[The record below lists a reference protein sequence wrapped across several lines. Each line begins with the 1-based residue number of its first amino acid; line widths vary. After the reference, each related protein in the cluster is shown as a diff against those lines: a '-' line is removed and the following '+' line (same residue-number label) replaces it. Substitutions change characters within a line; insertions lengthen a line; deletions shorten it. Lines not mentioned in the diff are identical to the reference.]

1 MNDVTALLGILSGM
15 VIPLGVFVWLYFDAK
30 NKRAANIEIAKTIDD
45 PSKVEEL
52 ISKLDDEKKKE
63 PIEYRR
69 GGTITIF
76 VGIGL
81 YFKIIFLPK
90 LQAIIIKT
98 NNATCSSAILY
109 SLGYP
114 NLSIIPQTK
123 NPTKVGLDTLFCA
136 VFYLQPSLNVS
147 QSISGAEGYFFNKA
161 FSKSTFAFEKLI
173 PYIDSK
179 LSNPCVQSCLN
190 CSLL

>member
-1 MNDVTALLGILSGM
+1 MNDVIALLGILSGM

-30 NKRAANIEIAKTIDD
+30 NKRAAIIEIAKTIDD

-81 YFKIIFLPK
+81 YLLGVTALGSILKGVGLLVATIGVG
-90 LQAIIIKT
+90 III
-98 NNATCSSAILY
+98 A
-109 SLGYP
+109 GYLFP
-114 NLSIIPQTK
+114 DDSTGITK
-123 NPTKVGLDTLFCA
+123 A
-136 VFYLQPSLNVS
+136 V
-147 QSISGAEGYFFNKA
+147 EE
-161 FSKSTFAFEKLI
+161 FEKE
-173 PYIDSK
+173 
-179 LSNPCVQSCLN
+179 
-190 CSLL
+190 

>member
-1 MNDVTALLGILSGM
+1 MNDVIGLLGILSGM

-30 NKRAANIEIAKTIDD
+30 NKRAAIIEIAKTIDD

-81 YFKIIFLPK
+81 YL
-90 LQAIIIKT
+90 LGVTALG
-98 NNATCSSAILY
+98 SILK
-109 SLGYP
+109 G
-114 NLSIIPQTK
+114 
-123 NPTKVGLDTLFCA
+123 VGLLVATIGVGTFVAGYLFPNDSTGITKA
-136 VFYLQPSLNVS
+136 V
-147 QSISGAEGYFFNKA
+147 EE
-161 FSKSTFAFEKLI
+161 FEKR
-173 PYIDSK
+173 
-179 LSNPCVQSCLN
+179 
-190 CSLL
+190 

>member
-30 NKRAANIEIAKTIDD
+30 NKRAAIIEIAKTIDD

-69 GGTITIF
+69 GGTVTFF

-81 YFKIIFLPK
+81 YL
-90 LQAIIIKT
+90 
-98 NNATCSSAILY
+98 
-109 SLGYP
+109 LGMTALGP
-114 NLSIIPQTK
+114 VLK
-123 NPTKVGLDTLFCA
+123 GVGLLVATIGVGTFVAGYLFPNDSTGITKA
-136 VFYLQPSLNVS
+136 V
-147 QSISGAEGYFFNKA
+147 EE
-161 FSKSTFAFEKLI
+161 FEKR
-173 PYIDSK
+173 
-179 LSNPCVQSCLN
+179 
-190 CSLL
+190 